1 VKRLPLVLLIL
12 SGLLVAA
19 MVAGIW
25 RSDSPSNPT
34 VLRPPSPP
42 LNPYDSL
49 RTDLDDYL
57 WPTDA
62 TRIVTSTF
70 GEFRK
75 THFHGGIDIATHDR
89 VGYRVFASRAGYVW
103 QVRVSAEGYGKIL
116 YIRHP
121 DGYTTSYAHLDRFAP
136 AVNER
141 VLKEQ
146 RRVETYEM
154 SATFGPDE
162 FPAAKGD
169 LIAFTGQTG
178 IGSPHLHFEILDE
191 NLNAVNPLLCHNLK
205 IEDTIPPEVRKI
217 AVIPIGYN
225 STVNMEA
232 RPLIVRLPQGK
243 PGVYTVRQPFQV
255 TGTVGFAIDA
265 RDQSNG
271 TWFRHGVYCHRL
283 FLDDS
288 LIFESRLDR
297 APMRDAKEIGLY
309 YHWKLLAERRG
320 RFEKLYVDTPHDLPF
335 LTPGGEGS
343 GLLTATNVPDGHHR
357 MRIVSEDF
365 NGNRSETSGE
375 LIMSHPPAFSV
386 TSSLQGAVVT
396 FAKPETVKRILLSTR
411 QIGGSGWKTTTV
423 IPSFATGE
431 NTWTLPVDSQSRD
444 IIRIIAENHFGT
456 QSAPV
461 FWFTRK
467 PTHDAAPMT
476 MTYEQDDDDVR
487 LLITTHGLFT
497 SPPRVA
503 VREGDSV
510 RPIEVSASDVN
521 AYRGAF
527 VPLASVAGARTVIA
541 DAEVNGKLQR
551 DSCAFDMYP
560 VTPGASG
567 TYAFDNNNL
576 QVGFTPRST
585 FKTLWLR
592 VHWSETSDG
601 TVYSLAPDH
610 VILRDGVKVSVRA
623 RHRSATQGLFFS
635 KVERWS
641 LISPTPD
648 STGMTYTATVRRTL
662 GNVAILSDDSPPMVS
677 ALKITGLSGSRP
689 AFSFRYEDDL
699 AGVDYE
705 TFKTYLDST
714 IVIPEIDG
722 EHHRAFQRCT
732 DPLQRGSHL
741 LTIHLSDLLGNATT
755 VERRFIVR

>member
-1 VKRLPLVLLIL
+1 VKHTPLALLVL
-12 SGLLVAA
+12 SGLVVAA
-19 MVAGIW
+19 IVAGFW
-25 RSDSPSNPT
+25 PSNGPSSPT
-34 VLRPPSPP
+34 VFRPPSPP
-42 LNPYDSL
+42 PHPYDSL
-49 RTDLDDYL
+49 RTNLDDYI

-103 QVRVSAEGYGKIL
+103 QARVSPEGYGKIL

-136 AVNER
+136 ALNER

-146 RRVETYEM
+146 RRVETYEV
-154 SATFGPDE
+154 STTFGPEE
-162 FPAAKGD
+162 FPVAKGD

-191 NLNAVNPLLCHNLK
+191 NLNAANPLLCRNLK
-205 IEDTIPPEVRKI
+205 IDDTIPPEVRKI

-225 STVNMEA
+225 SSVNREA
-232 RPLIVRLPQGK
+232 RPVIVKLRHATPA
-243 PGVYTVRQPFQV
+243 VYAVREAFRV

-271 TWFRHGVYCHRL
+271 TWFRHGVYRHQL

-309 YHWKLLAERRG
+309 YNWKLLAERRG

-335 LTPGGEGS
+335 LTPGSEGS
-343 GLLTATNVPDGHHR
+343 GLLTATSVPAGSHHF
-357 MRIVSEDF
+357 RIVSEDF
-365 NGNRSETSGE
+365 NGNRSETSGD
-375 LIMSHPPAFSV
+375 LILDDPPAFSIA
-386 TSSLQGAVVT
+386 SSPQGGAVT

-411 QIGGSGWKTTTV
+411 QVDGSGWKTTT
-423 IPSFATGE
+423 ITPAFAPGE
-431 NTWTLPVDSQSRD
+431 NTWPLPVDPQSRAV
-444 IIRIIAENHFGT
+444 IRIIAETHFGT
-456 QSAPV
+456 PSAPV
-461 FWFTRK
+461 FWFMQK
-467 PTHDAAPMT
+467 PTHGAAPMR
-476 MTYEQDDDDVR
+476 MTCTQDDDDVR

-497 SPPRVA
+497 SPPRVV
-503 VREGDSV
+503 VREGEGT
-510 RPIEVSASDVN
+510 RPIDVSASDVN
-521 AYRGAF
+521 TYRGAF

-541 DAEVNGKLQR
+541 EAEVNGTLQK
-551 DSCAFDMYP
+551 DSCIFEMYP
-560 VTPGASG
+560 ITPGASG
-567 TYAFDNNNL
+567 TYAFNNNDF

-585 FKTLWLR
+585 FKTIWLR
-592 VHWSETSDG
+592 VHWSETPDG
-601 TVYSLAPDH
+601 TVYTLEPDYR
-610 VILRDGVKVSVRA
+610 ILRDGVTVMVRA
-623 RHRSATQGLFFS
+623 RHRSTTQGLFFR
-635 KVERWS
+635 KAERWS
-641 LISPTPD
+641 LIGSTPD
-648 STGMTYTATVRRTL
+648 STGMTYTAMVRRTL
-662 GNVAILSDDSPPMVS
+662 GEVAILSDDSPPTVGG
-677 ALKITGLSGSRP
+677 LKITGLSGRRP

-714 IVIPEIDG
+714 IVISEIDG

-741 LTIHLSDLLGNATT
+741 LTIHLSDFLGNATT